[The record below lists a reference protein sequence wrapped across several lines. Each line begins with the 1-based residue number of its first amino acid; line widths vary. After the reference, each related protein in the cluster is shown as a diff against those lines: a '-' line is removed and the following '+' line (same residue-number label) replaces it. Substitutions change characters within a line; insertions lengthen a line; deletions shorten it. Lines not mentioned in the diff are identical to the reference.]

1 MSEKA
6 TKYTAITA
14 IKAVICSFFVQLS
27 GLSGGGGGTPCINRA
42 KYLSSRVVELSISGI
57 NRSHMRNFFS
67 WRDGFYRYLQMLKT
81 HLRKQSIVI

>member
-6 TKYTAITA
+6 TKHTAITA
-14 IKAVICSFFVQLS
+14 IKAVICSFFAQLS
-27 GLSGGGGGTPCINRA
+27 SLSGGGGTPCINRA

-81 HLRKQSIVI
+81 HLRKQLIAI